1 MIPYLKALVA
11 LATAGLIALQT
22 ALADGM
28 TPNDW
33 VTVGLAVLG
42 AAGVYLARNEPVPE
56 VIDDTPGEH
65 AAPE

>member
-1 MIPYLKALVA
+1 MKYWLKAAVA

-42 AAGVYLARNEPVPE
+42 AGGVYLARNEPVE
-56 VIDDTPGEH
+56 VIDDTPGDH